1 MQEKKGLLDQYGN
14 PLSSESRF
22 LPIAT
27 RADGR
32 ATYDEYYINPISTGF
47 AYISPDNENDWKL
60 KSIDE
65 ASLSTRQAQ
74 ELIDI
79 FLNSSPDL
87 DRALHD
93 MYQFVNI
100 GWSLT
105 CDDPRGQAVLDNALD
120 AMQNGLGKEDLDD
133 KVNRLI
139 ASGFLWGALYT
150 ESVFDETGQDF
161 VDLVVI
167 SPAQAR
173 FQRRDVPPRGQYW
186 QLGQEERGQ
195 FRALDDPTVIYKAIN
210 PVPDK
215 PFGRPMVNSSIFGII
230 FQLGLLKSLRQVIE
244 SQAWP
249 RQFWTID
256 RELLFNAN
264 VNPKE
269 IDKIIQDTE
278 QKIEMYMSNAN
289 LDKAKQPVTGNEVEV
304 QTIGGVNRS
313 NFGAIESIQKLL
325 DTWITRGLKQYPILF
340 GINSNSGLSDNS
352 DIQLEAHTIFINSFQ
367 GSIEDQLNRQ
377 FQLILNAAG
386 YPNLYPK
393 FTLERDNSLTR
404 RHRSEALERE
414 VDSISTLI
422 ADRVITREEARSTL
436 KSFSKQLDNLN
447 DEIPTTVDI
456 ADIGQLITLGVISP
470 QEGRD
475 LLRENNEEFMSLSV
489 QAPEPEP
496 EGPTGGGGSNNE

>member
-1 MQEKKGLLDQYGN
+1 MQQLLDQYGN
-14 PLSSESRF
+14 PLRSEDRF
-22 LPIAT
+22 IPIAT

-32 ATYDEYYINPISTGF
+32 ATYDDYYLNPISTGF

-65 ASLSTRQAQ
+65 SSLSTRTAQ

-105 CDDPRGQAVLDNALD
+105 CDDPIGQRVLDNALEQ
-120 AMQNGLGKEDLDD
+120 MQYGLGKEDLDD
-133 KVNRLI
+133 KINRMI

-150 ESVFDETGQDF
+150 ESVFDLDGSTF
-161 VDLVVI
+161 IDLVVI

-173 FQRRDVPPRGQYW
+173 FQRRDVQPRGQYW
-186 QLGQEERGQ
+186 QLGQEQRGR
-195 FRALDDPTVIYKAIN
+195 FVALNDPTIIYKAIN
-210 PVPDK
+210 PIPDK
-215 PFGRPMVNSSIFGII
+215 PFGRPMVNSSLFGII

-244 SQAWP
+244 TQAWP
-249 RQFWTID
+249 RQFWKID
-256 RELLFNAN
+256 REILHNAN
-264 VNPKE
+264 VNPKD
-269 IDKIIQDTE
+269 IDKIVQETE
-278 QKIEMYMSNAN
+278 QKIEKYMSNAN
-289 LDKAKQPVTGNEVEV
+289 LDKAKQPIVGSEVLNE
-304 QTIGGVNRS
+304 TIGGVNRS

-325 DTWITRGLKQYPILF
+325 DTWVTRGLKQYPILF

-367 GSIEDQLNRQ
+367 SSIEDQLNRQ

-422 ADRVITREEARSTL
+422 EDRIITREEARSTL
-436 KSFSKQLDNLN
+436 KSFSKQLDNLD

-456 ADIGQLITLGVISP
+456 TEIGQLITLGVISP

-475 LLRENNEEFMSLSV
+475 LLRENNEEFSSLSV

-496 EGPTGGGGSNNE
+496 EEPTGGGNTNNE

>member
-1 MQEKKGLLDQYGN
+1 MQQLLDQYGN
-14 PLSSESRF
+14 PLRSNQDRF
-22 LPIAT
+22 ISIDT

-32 ATYDEYYINPISTGF
+32 ATYDDYYLNPISTGF

-65 ASLSTRQAQ
+65 SSLSTRSAQ

-105 CDDPRGQAVLDNALD
+105 CDDPIGQRVLDNALEQ
-120 AMQNGLGKEDLDD
+120 MQYGLGKEDLDD
-133 KVNRLI
+133 KINRMI

-150 ESVFDETGQDF
+150 ESVFDLDGKTF
-161 VDLVVI
+161 IDLVVI

-173 FQRRDVPPRGQYW
+173 FQRRDIQPRGQYW
-186 QLGQEERGQ
+186 QLGQEERGR
-195 FRALDDPTVIYKAIN
+195 FVALTDPTIIYKAIN
-210 PVPDK
+210 PIPDK
-215 PFGRPMVNSSIFGII
+215 PFGRPMVNSSLFGII

-244 SQAWP
+244 TQAWP
-249 RQFWTID
+249 RQIWKID
-256 RELLFNAN
+256 REILHNAN
-264 VNPKE
+264 VNPKQ
-269 IDKIIQDTE
+269 IDKIVQETE
-278 QKIEMYMSNAN
+278 QKIEKYMSNSN
-289 LDKAKQPVTGNEVEV
+289 LDKAKQPVMGSEVLNE
-304 QTIGGVNRS
+304 TIGGVNRS

-325 DTWITRGLKQYPILF
+325 DTWVTRGLKQYPILF

-367 GSIEDQLNRQ
+367 SSIEDQLNRQ

-414 VDSISTLI
+414 VDSVSTLLV
-422 ADRVITREEARSTL
+422 DRVITREEARSTL
-436 KSFSKQLDNLN
+436 KSFSKQLDDL
-447 DEIPTTVDI
+447 DDTIPTTVDI
-456 ADIGQLITLGVISP
+456 TEIGQLITLGVISP

-496 EGPTGGGGSNNE
+496 EEPTGGGNSSNE